1 MKLNLFSTA
10 IALLAEM
17 TGAGT
22 PTAVFQNLSTPQW
35 TLPTYGLYYQWGRKD
50 PSPRPPSYDFDM
62 QSMETIPFFGPNGEP
77 VNYISEFSSDENTI
91 EDSARNPLLL
101 MDQNIQG
108 PNYAYDWL
116 YYEIDQLWGG
126 KSMKTIYDPCPYGY
140 KVPYDELE
148 TLFKAAS
155 YYYNNYIYFEGRVI
169 GLGIR
174 PGVLGSREE
183 IFFPFKRK
191 QMTRHGDMAAG
202 TKSECAA

>member
-1 MKLNLFSTA
+1 MTFKTFISLVPACLSA
-10 IALLAEM
+10 ISCTHLHDGGEKREIVFEVTVASNTRA
-17 TGAGT
+17 AGNDGLRL
-22 PTAVFQNLSTPQW
+22 PENEDIAVQGYS
-35 TLPTYGLYYQWGRKD
+35 LP
-50 PSPRPPSYDFDM
+50 
-62 QSMETIPFFGPNGEP
+62 
-77 VNYISEFSSDENTI
+77 SDENTI